1 MTSSGSVDHTA
12 IARATITQIGY
23 DRPALFFDGNTCEI
37 TDLIHTQSPDIA
49 QGVDIGG
56 AGDQGIMFGF
66 ASDETPDLMPAPIWY
81 AHRLAA
87 QLHKVRDSKT
97 IPYLRPDGKTQVSVE
112 YNEKGMVRVH
122 TVVLSTQHDE
132 NISQTDIHAD
142 IKREVII
149 PILGD
154 MIDDK
159 TIFHINPT
167 GIFVI

>member
-1 MTSSGSVDHTA
+1 M
-12 IARATITQIGY
+12 
-23 DRPALFFDGNTCEI
+23 
-37 TDLIHTQSPDIA
+37 
-49 QGVDIGG
+49 
-56 AGDQGIMFGF
+56 
-66 ASDETPDLMPAPIWY
+66 
-81 AHRLAA
+81 
-87 QLHKVRDSKT
+87 
-97 IPYLRPDGKTQVSVE
+97 RPDGKTQVSVE